1 MTVKHSFLVSLLTSG
16 MSGGSTV
23 LDVPVSLDVEIP
35 QGAFLVI
42 HQSTVPKQFKVVG
55 CACHP
60 CESMIKFLVGSD
72 YAIV

>member
-1 MTVKHSFLVSLLTSG
+1 M
-16 MSGGSTV
+16 

-42 HQSTVPKQFKVVG
+42 HQSTVPKPSKVVG

-72 YAIV
+72 YAIVRGR